1 MLPGINLGDSGNART
16 IILLLDPATFGSGEG
31 PEGGYEAVA
40 VHLRRVESLALPAVH
55 RVCKVSMMDPAPPLN
70 GDIPRMGM

>member
-16 IILLLDPATFGSGEG
+16 VILFLDHAAFGPGEG

-40 VHLRRVESLALPAVH
+40 VDLRRVEGLALPAVH

-70 GDIPRMGM
+70 GNIPRMGM